1 MNIPNLDTI
10 LNRDDIA
17 DDIRKF
23 LLDFEDNKRGLTR
36 KRGIYLYGDPGCGKT
51 QFIKNI
57 LKSIDYDAVMFD
69 AGDIR
74 NKGVIDALARHNM
87 SDSNIMSTLTKKKR
101 SIAVIMDEIDGM
113 NSGDKGGINALIKL
127 IRPKKTK
134 KQRNEEVANSP
145 IICISNYHTD
155 KKIKELMKVCMVC
168 ELPRISPSQ
177 LHTILQITMPSI
189 SSQCKTYI
197 ENNIQGDMRRVSTL
211 HSIYTKC
218 PKRITIGM
226 LRTTMFPKCCNDDTK
241 QITTK
246 LFSTPHGIEEHNII
260 MNETDRTI
268 VGLLWHENIIDIL
281 QNMENKDNA
290 IKMYLQFLGNMCY
303 SDYIDRITFQKQIW
317 QFNELSSLMKTFY
330 NSHILHNNTSE
341 FPLNTTLNSVRFTK
355 VLTKYSTEYNNSTFI
370 HNMCQQI
377 GMDKKDMF
385 LFFRTLNHDE
395 NSECRT
401 TLADNYD
408 ITKLDISRID
418 RYLDKHIT
426 DVTDNIS
433 SSIMT
438 GDEDIIGISM

>member
-10 LNRDDIA
+10 LIRDSIA
-17 DDIRKF
+17 DDIRNF
-23 LLDFEDNKRGLTR
+23 LIEFEENKRDLTR

-51 QFIKNI
+51 HFVKNI
-57 LKSIDYDAVMFD
+57 LKSIDYDAVVYD

-74 NKGVIDALARHNM
+74 NKGVIDGLARHNM
-87 SDSNIMSTLTKKKR
+87 SDTNIMSTLTKKKK
-101 SIAVIMDEIDGM
+101 SIAIIMDEIDGM

-145 IICISNYHTD
+145 IICISNHHTD

-168 ELPRISPSQ
+168 ELPRISSQ
-177 LHTILQITMPSI
+177 QIQSILQTIMPSI
-189 SSQCKTYI
+189 NLQCKTYI
-197 ENNIQGDMRRVSTL
+197 ANNIQGDMRRISTL
-211 HSIYTKC
+211 HSIYMKC

-226 LRTTMFPKCCNDDTK
+226 LKTTMFPKCCNDDTK

-246 LFSTPHGIEEHNII
+246 LFSTSYAIDEHNII

-268 VGLLWHENIIDIL
+268 VGLLWHENVIDIL
-281 QNMENKDNA
+281 ERIKNKNDA
-290 IKMYLQFLGNMCY
+290 VMMYLQFLSNMCY

-330 NSHILHNNTSE
+330 NSHLLHNNISD
-341 FPLNTTLNSVRFTK
+341 FSLDTTLNSVRFTK

-395 NSECRT
+395 NSDCRT
-401 TLADNYD
+401 TLYDNYD

-418 RYLDKHIT
+418 RYLDKHVT

-433 SSIMT
+433 SSIMA
-438 GDEDIIGISM
+438 GDEDVIGLSM

>member
-1 MNIPNLDTI
+1 MHLLNL
-10 LNRDDIA
+10 
-17 DDIRKF
+17 
-23 LLDFEDNKRGLTR
+23 
-36 KRGIYLYGDPGCGKT
+36 
-51 QFIKNI
+51 
-57 LKSIDYDAVMFD
+57 FD
-69 AGDIR
+69 Q
-74 NKGVIDALARHNM
+74 
-87 SDSNIMSTLTKKKR
+87 
-101 SIAVIMDEIDGM
+101 
-113 NSGDKGGINALIKL
+113 
-127 IRPKKTK
+127 KKTK

-401 TLADNYD
+401 TLSDNYD

>member
-1 MNIPNLDTI
+1 
-10 LNRDDIA
+10 
-17 DDIRKF
+17 
-23 LLDFEDNKRGLTR
+23 
-36 KRGIYLYGDPGCGKT
+36 
-51 QFIKNI
+51 

-87 SDSNIMSTLTKKKR
+87 SDSNIMSTLTRKKR

-177 LHTILQITMPSI
+177 LHTILQIIMPSI

-246 LFSTPHGIEEHNII
+246 LFSTPHSIEEHNII

-290 IKMYLQFLGNMCY
+290 IKLYLQFLSNMCY

-341 FPLNTTLNSVRFTK
+341 FPLNLTLNSVRFTK

-401 TLADNYD
+401 TLSDNYD

-433 SSIMT
+433 SFIMT

>member
-10 LNRDDIA
+10 LIRDSIA

-23 LLDFEDNKRGLTR
+23 LIEFEENKRDLTR

-51 QFIKNI
+51 HFVKNI
-57 LKSIDYDAVMFD
+57 LKSIDYDAVVYD

-87 SDSNIMSTLTKKKR
+87 SDTNIMSTLTRKKK
-101 SIAVIMDEIDGM
+101 SIAIIMDEIDGM

-168 ELPRISPSQ
+168 ELPRISSQ
-177 LHTILQITMPSI
+177 QIQSILQTIMPSI
-189 SSQCKTYI
+189 SLQCKTYI
-197 ENNIQGDMRRVSTL
+197 ANNIQGDMRRISTL
-211 HSIYTKC
+211 HSIYMKC

-226 LRTTMFPKCCNDDTK
+226 LKTTMFPKCCNDDTK

-246 LFSTPHGIEEHNII
+246 LFSTSYAIDEHNII

-268 VGLLWHENIIDIL
+268 VGLLWHENVIDIL
-281 QNMENKDNA
+281 EKMKNKNDA
-290 IKMYLQFLGNMCY
+290 VSIYLQFLSNMCY

-330 NSHILHNNTSE
+330 NSHLLHNNVSD
-341 FPLNTTLNSVRFTK
+341 FSLDTTLNSVRFTK

-395 NSECRT
+395 NSDCRT
-401 TLADNYD
+401 TLYDNYD

-418 RYLDKHIT
+418 RYLDKHVT
-426 DVTDNIS
+426 DVTDNIT

-438 GDEDIIGISM
+438 GDEDVIGLSM